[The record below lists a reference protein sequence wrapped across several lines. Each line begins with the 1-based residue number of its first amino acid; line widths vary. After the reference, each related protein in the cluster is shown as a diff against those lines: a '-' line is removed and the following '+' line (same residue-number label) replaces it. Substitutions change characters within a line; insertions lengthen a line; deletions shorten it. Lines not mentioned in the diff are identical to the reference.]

1 MLKSA
6 IPRALKLNDDGHHFT
21 LAQCALSH
29 SLDFTIINQVFMVF
43 RQKVTAEVINVTAY
57 LW

>member
-43 RQKVTAEVINVTAY
+43 RQKVTAEVINVTE
-57 LW
+57 